1 MKNNSL
7 PDGNSSKPIL
17 VPALVA
23 AAVILAIAQFS
34 GMANSQ
40 DVQIISASPGQTIT
54 YQGHGSP
61 NSQVTIEVSAN
72 ISANVSNNHYISKM
86 NGVNI
91 PGGSRFSITA
101 RPVDTLTVSGSPSWA
116 GGLGY
121 SLQGS
126 VSNGVGSASMG
137 NVPGGAYNILVS
149 GIANSSGPVSI
160 TVHAY
165 QSQSVGGDGTFMA
178 SISTSGLPSAVYSV
192 KQDGTEVAKVY
203 LGVQAPATPTP
214 TAAPTAT
221 PTATAT
227 PNGTTAQT
235 SGTSVTPTTN
245 ASITPTSNI
254 PVSPTPGIWIS
265 PTAQPG
271 EASAGGN
278 NSLLIMIAIMIGAV
292 IAGLVIGYI
301 VVFVILK
308 K

>member
-1 MKNNSL
+1 MKKNSL

-23 AAVILAIAQFS
+23 AAVILVIAQFS

-40 DVQIISASPGQTIT
+40 GVQIISASLGQTIM

-61 NSQVTIEVSAN
+61 NSQVTIEVSAT
-72 ISANVSNNHYISKM
+72 ITAQKIGSNHYKSEM
-86 NGVNI
+86 RGVDI

-101 RPVDTLTVSGSPSWA
+101 RPVDTLTVSGSFP
-116 GGLGY
+116 GTPLGS

-126 VSNGVGSASMG
+126 VTNHVGSASMG
-137 NVPGGAYNILVS
+137 NVPGGTYNILVS
-149 GIANSSGPVSI
+149 GVANGSGPVSI

-165 QSQSVGGDGTFMA
+165 QSQSVGGDGTFTA

-214 TAAPTAT
+214 TVTPTAT

-254 PVSPTPGIWIS
+254 PMSPTPGIWIS